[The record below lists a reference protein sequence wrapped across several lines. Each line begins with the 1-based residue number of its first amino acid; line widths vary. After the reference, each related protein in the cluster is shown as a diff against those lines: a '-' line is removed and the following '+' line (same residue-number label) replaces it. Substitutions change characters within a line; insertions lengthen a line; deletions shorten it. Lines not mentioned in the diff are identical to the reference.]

1 VTAENTS
8 CLNRAA
14 DLGEQQAQL
23 EERLGATQHSVL
35 ADAVSMKRKEAE
47 ERDRM
52 VQVRVTCVLEHDRN
66 HVVIVRVSCDFNGT
80 NSEGT
85 SERHDSGE
93 G

>member
-35 ADAVSMKRKEAE
+35 ADAVSLKRKEAE

-52 VQVRVTCVLEHDRN
+52 VQVRVTLCMKSLGWNHCPGLLQFQRN
-66 HVVIVRVSCDFNGT
+66 EKWGD
-80 NSEGT
+80 
-85 SERHDSGE
+85 
-93 G
+93 